1 MRNILILISCL
12 LTIILVSSS
21 SFADTGDVQV
31 LRGQLVCVQVDES
44 GMANVSKEFTEC
56 EGLLYLLGV
65 NGNLYSLHGSE
76 EEMKKINESSKSRM
90 GYRVPLRL
98 KGKAL
103 GHQRAWQIYT
113 PSLEPDNSS
122 IKTTVTGTVLCLFPN
137 FNEGDVEPKVAGGPC
152 NEAEPHAHFIQTREG
167 KIYALHGTLED
178 IISIEKSSDRE
189 NVTLTGVL
197 KANESGWILY
207 VN

>member
-1 MRNILILISCL
+1 MRNKLILISSL
-12 LTIILVSSS
+12 LTIISVSFN
-21 SFADTGDVQV
+21 SFAEDDDVQI
-31 LRGQLVCVQVDES
+31 LRGQLVCVEVDES
-44 GMANVSKEFTEC
+44 GMADVSKEFTEC
-56 EGLLYLLGV
+56 DGLLYLLGV

-76 EEMKKINESSKSRM
+76 EEMKKINENSKSRM

-98 KGKAL
+98 KGKAI

-137 FNEGDVEPKVAGGPC
+137 FNEGDVEPKVADGPC
-152 NEAEPHAHFIQTREG
+152 NEAEPHAHFIKTKEG

-178 IISIEKSSDRE
+178 IVSIEKSSDRE
-189 NVTLTGVL
+189 NVTLSGIL
-197 KANESGWILY
+197 RANDSGWILY